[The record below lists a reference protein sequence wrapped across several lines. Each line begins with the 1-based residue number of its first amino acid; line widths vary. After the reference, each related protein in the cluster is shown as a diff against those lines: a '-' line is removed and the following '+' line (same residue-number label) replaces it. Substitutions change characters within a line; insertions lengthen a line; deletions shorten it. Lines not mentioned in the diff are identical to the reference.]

1 VSAVPGEVPWRD
13 RCAGSVVHDEE
24 MDPCT
29 RLIRLPRTR
38 RLQALMADAPFRPI
52 RLRSVQRQVLP
63 GGSFWEPEWLQVWSE
78 RWERQAARCHSQQR
92 GRRWDIEDTR
102 TRRRIS
108 RTTSTRDCWVFA
120 RTLVRTSTSRP
131 WVASRMPPEVL
142 EAMVE
147 ANEYFVDMHE
157 LIEAAGARVAELMGA
172 EAAIV
177 TSGGFAS
184 LLLGSAACLTGSG
197 MGRIERIVMV
207 LALRGGVP
215 WCTHLGR
222 EWCDGGVGSLVLRD
236 KLKASTPVRRT
247 HSYES
252 INPNVPASVRLR
264 DGQRA
269 CSGSA

>member
-1 VSAVPGEVPWRD
+1 
-13 RCAGSVVHDEE
+13 
-24 MDPCT
+24 
-29 RLIRLPRTR
+29 
-38 RLQALMADAPFRPI
+38 MADAPFRPI

-63 GGSFWEPEWLQVWSE
+63 GGSFWEPERLQVWSE

-92 GRRWDIEDTR
+92 GRRWDMEDTR

-131 WVASRMPPEVL
+131 WVAPGCLPDASRGPRSDGRSQRVL
-142 EAMVE
+142 RGL
-147 ANEYFVDMHE
+147 HE

-177 TSGGFAS
+177 TSGGFAL
-184 LLLGSAACLTGSG
+184 LLLGSAACLTGSD

-222 EWCDGGVGSLVLRD
+222 EWCDGRVGSLVLRD
-236 KLKASTPVRRT
+236 KLKAPTPVRRT

-252 INPNVPASVRLR
+252 INPNVPAVVRLR